1 MRVLKNRGQLN
12 NNIFLDNAKFN
23 CISVCPLDNRL
34 SDHNAQIPVIQNTQ
48 IPLQKMSHKSITRLI
63 NDETVGKF
71 QSLVGEES
79 WESVFNAD
87 NVNGMFNNFYCVF
100 WRNYEICFPIT

>member
-1 MRVLKNRGQLN
+1 MRVFKNRGMLN
-12 NNIFLDNAKFN
+12 NNIFLDNTKLN

-34 SDHNAQIPVIQNTQ
+34 SDHDIQIPVLQNIQ

-63 NDETVGKF
+63 NDETLVKF
-71 QSLVGEES
+71 QSLLGA

-87 NVNGMFNNFYCVF
+87 NVNGMFNNFHCVF
-100 WRNYEICFPIT
+100 LRNYEICFPIT